1 MKRILTLYFTY
12 KGLSGF
18 EIDQYVPF
26 TTAVVDDDAEYEFT
40 QQWLANILDARLKCD
55 QDISSFVITETE
67 ETEEEAAKQTENL
80 SVFVE
85 HQKKI
90 IPKPEGNIVTIDFG
104 KKDGPDNTKDN

>member
-26 TTAVVDDDAEYEFT
+26 TPAVVDDDAEYEFT

-67 ETEEEAAKQTENL
+67 ETEEEADKQTENL
-80 SVFVE
+80 SAFVE
-85 HQKKI
+85 HQKKV